1 MTDRIET
8 DGLAVDANLY
18 RFIMDEALPG
28 SGVDPVAFWTGLSAI
43 IHDLAPVNRA
53 LLAKRD
59 DLQAQLD
66 AWHQARAGQALDFAA
81 YKAFLT
87 EIGYLQPEGA
97 DFTVDTR
104 DVDPEISHVAGPQ
117 LVVPVMN
124 ARYALNV
131 EQACREW

>member
-8 DGLAVDANLY
+8 DGWAVDASLA

-28 SGVDPVAFWTGLSAI
+28 SGVDPAAFWIGLSAI

-59 DLQAQLD
+59 DLQAQID

-81 YKAFLT
+81 YKAF
-87 EIGYLQPEGA
+87 
-97 DFTVDTR
+97 
-104 DVDPEISHVAGPQ
+104 
-117 LVVPVMN
+117 
-124 ARYALNV
+124 
-131 EQACREW
+131 